1 MKKNLLIA
9 LLMCLMATSQL
20 FAAVPTLVSG
30 SGVMGTTKV
39 APSGTTIT
47 INGAG
52 FTGTTIVTFGG
63 VAVASFTIVSDI
75 RIDAVVSSSGNS
87 GYIYVQNPSGSVT
100 SNYPFT
106 YTPTTT
112 NALLEGDVV
121 INKVYN
127 NDDTNGAG
135 DAVEL
140 LVVKDNAD
148 LRGLYIKDFQP
159 FKNGGGLTFFF
170 REIPLFQHLR
180 AGTLIVARNSA
191 TTIDG
196 TISSPTDFNLD
207 LGLKDLNYMNAGNAS
222 SALNFDIGND
232 DCMSLQ
238 KGASN
243 FTGIMA
249 MLGSGPTVYYL
260 PQPPATNS
268 STNCSLHSGI
278 YTRLNSST
286 TVTPGNF
293 VYVTNRNSTIADY
306 KHVGATAA
314 TPYVTADNAGRAITD
329 ANNDDS
335 TPAALVL
342 GTPNNATNSTYIT
355 NLRVIGSTVL
365 PVNLISFT
373 AKKGTNGI
381 ELNWATASEQN
392 NNRFELQRSA
402 DGNSFVTIKTVTGAN
417 NANSRN
423 NYSFLD
429 KNPIAGVN
437 YYKLVQIDN
446 DGTVKE
452 LGVQAVS
459 SDLKGLAFN
468 VSSYG
473 EVNQINYTV
482 YATATGKANVTVFDL
497 SGKEVANTT
506 IDLSAGNN
514 NLKINSN
521 NLKSGVFVAVL
532 KAENNT
538 LTSKFIK

>member
-1 MKKNLLIA
+1 MKKNVLIA

-20 FAAVPTLVSG
+20 FAQTI
-30 SGVMGTTKV
+30 TTV
-39 APSGTTIT
+39 APASGIAGASIVISGT
-47 INGAG
+47 G
-52 FTGTTIVTFGG
+52 FTGTMIVQFGG
-63 VAVASFTIVSDI
+63 VNAASFTVNSPTQIT
-75 RIDAVVSSSGNS
+75 AVLSANGNS
-87 GYIYVQNPSGSVT
+87 GFTTVGSVT
-100 SNYPFT
+100 NTTPFT
-106 YTPTTT
+106 YTPTIANTL
-112 NALLEGDVV
+112 AEADVV

-127 NDDTNGAG
+127 STTAGGAD
-135 DAVEL
+135 DAVEI
-140 LVVKDNAD
+140 LVAHDKSD
-148 LRGLYIKDFQP
+148 LRSLYLKDFQAN
-159 FKNGGGLTFFF
+159 KNGGSIAYFFK
-170 REIPLFQHLR
+170 EIPFWSQVR
-180 AGTLIVARNSA
+180 AGTLIVLRNKAGASA
-191 TTIDG
+191 D
-196 TISSPTDFNLD
+196 TDPSDFTLDINL
-207 LGLKDLNYMNAGNAS
+207 LDLNYMIAGNGS
-222 SALNFDIGND
+222 STVSFDIDQDN
-232 DCMSLQ
+232 MVSLQ
-238 KGASN
+238 KNISGTNFPISILGGGPQTGLSFGASIFYRLTDATIAGAGT
-243 FTGIMA
+243 FTYIVNA
-249 MLGSGPTVYYL
+249 
-260 PQPPATNS
+260 NS
-268 STNCSLHSGI
+268 VITDYRNP
-278 YTRLNSST
+278 ST
-286 TVTPGNF
+286 TASTYVADASRTRSNVTLNE
-293 VYVTNRNSTIADY
+293 
-306 KHVGATAA
+306 
-314 TPYVTADNAGRAITD
+314 NA
-329 ANNDDS
+329 

-342 GTPNNATNSTYIT
+342 GMPNNATNATYIT
-355 NLRVIGSTVL
+355 GLRATVL

-482 YATATGKANVTVFDL
+482 YATTSGKANVTVFDL
-497 SGKEVANTT
+497 SGKQVANIA
-506 IDLSAGNN
+506 IDLAAGNN

-521 NLKSGVFVAVL
+521 NLKSGVYVAVL

-538 LTSKFIK
+538 LTSKFVK